1 MKDIPE
7 NVLWLLEFTNL
18 GCKAG
23 QIRQWDVSNQNP
35 PVKRP
40 PVEPPSDLDTKNPER
55 VIISLGGITV
65 SLARNK
71 DAWTECSCGKRDGL
85 IDYPCAKGYEDNK
98 LPCIGHPEVIDL
110 CWKRDKKTEK
120 LKYLGQGEGNPT
132 FKEFTDFFF
141 NPKNKYILKF
151 NTEPT
156 KCPVRVFVESCRGI
170 LPAPPIPAMFCR
182 DNVHKYFIKLWENV
196 RSVITFVIR
205 DNEDCISVKEMYE
218 ISKSDA
224 KLQNHPIP
232 KTIYNALFDF
242 LLISSG
248 GLFQVKQCACCGR
261 LHTGK
266 SKYCHTECRIRLNYS
281 TTKNNRKSVT
291 NARKRSKP
299 IQQKKDCDKIYDV
312 YRKNGYS
319 QERARQKAK
328 EWVYRDQKTY
338 KQFLRKERSSWGEG
352 LL

>member
-7 NVLWLLEFTNL
+7 NVLWLLAFANL

-23 QIRQWDVSNQNP
+23 QIRQWDVSDQNP

-40 PVEPPSDLDTKNPER
+40 PVEPPSDLNKKFPDVENFIYS
-55 VIISLGGITV
+55 V
-65 SLARNK
+65 RNK
-71 DAWTECSCGKRDGL
+71 DAWIDHCWERDVK
-85 IDYPCAKGYEDNK
+85 AKN
-98 LPCIGHPEVIDL
+98 
-110 CWKRDKKTEK
+110 

-132 FKEFTDFFF
+132 FKESTDFFF
-141 NPKNKYILKF
+141 NPENEKILKL

-170 LPAPPIPAMFCR
+170 LPAPPIPDMLCR
-182 DNVHKYFIKLWENV
+182 DNVRKYFITLWKSV
-196 RSVITFVIR
+196 RSILLNKG
-205 DNEDCISVKEMYE
+205 DSSVKGTYE
-218 ISKSDA
+218 ISKADTR
-224 KLQNHPIP
+224 LQNHPIP

-266 SKYCHTECRIRLNYS
+266 SKYCHTKCKIRFNYS

-299 IQQKKDCDKIYDV
+299 SHQKKDYYKICDV
-312 YRKNGYS
+312 YIKNSYP
-319 QERARQKAK
+319 QKYAEEAAHK
-328 EWVYRDQKTY
+328 WVYVDKKTY
-338 KQFLRKERSSWGEG
+338 KQFERKERSFRGEG